1 MISFV
6 LFHKVSEPSMNFNIL
21 KLVYWFYH
29 FYKLNNSSVRASL
42 RFLVYM
48 YFLDVHCSA
57 TTRNF
62 LLRPFLEDVN
72 TRRRIFLSVV
82 QLDTVLCSLSALL
95 QISSIFGK
103 LSFSHNVIFSI
114 LEQKPDSKLLDV
126 QCIDKYMYTY
136 FCNHFMQFLETKPEF
151 FCLIYTTTTAQVKS
165 NSST

>member
-1 MISFV
+1 MYCSVLSLKMISFV
-6 LFHKVSEPSMNFNIL
+6 LFHKVAEPSMNFNIL

-29 FYKLNNSSVRASL
+29 FYEQNNSSVGASL

-82 QLDTVLCSLSALL
+82 
-95 QISSIFGK
+95 
-103 LSFSHNVIFSI
+103 
-114 LEQKPDSKLLDV
+114 
-126 QCIDKYMYTY
+126 
-136 FCNHFMQFLETKPEF
+136 
-151 FCLIYTTTTAQVKS
+151 
-165 NSST
+165 